1 MRRTA
6 SARVW
11 SRRSSG
17 QTACSTTPS
26 PLALSPLLEVYRSWK
41 PMTQVNLSWVGLH
54 IHADL
59 LWHLDAV
66 WLLNQSERRWLKI
79 PIPIFSTY
87 DPRPWHKDGLHP
99 ALLPGLKV
107 ALLGGDVLH
116 QLPSL
121 VAAHL
126 VSKSLVGGHS
136 FSYRSKNHHPRE
148 VEVSKIY

>member
-1 MRRTA
+1 
-6 SARVW
+6 
-11 SRRSSG
+11 
-17 QTACSTTPS
+17 
-26 PLALSPLLEVYRSWK
+26 
-41 PMTQVNLSWVGLH
+41 MTQINLSWVGLH

-79 PIPIFSTY
+79 PIPIMLTY
-87 DPRPWHKDGLHP
+87 GPRPWYKDGLHP
-99 ALLPGLKV
+99 ALLPGLEV

-126 VSKSLVGGHS
+126 VSKSLVGMAGKEATLS
-136 FSYRSKNHHPRE
+136 AIGQRIATREKWKYQRSIR
-148 VEVSKIY
+148 S